1 MERTKRI
8 IPGKQADTHYISG
21 FARHKD
27 ALARGPLDSRY
38 ERITWHAFGHDA
50 RTADVVALYPPCGVR
65 LMALFDKKTMR
76 SAFQKLGTHAYTIQ
90 AALHLFNAMQEK
102 KASRFI
108 LEIERHLEK
117 QGKGEILVVKYAQF
131 DDKGNYVYG
140 KDGVPN
146 EKDRGTLVVAHT
158 KEGGED
164 VRALMDSL
172 IEEGHANVTYLG

>member
-1 MERTKRI
+1 MMQTKRI
-8 IPGKQADTHYISG
+8 ISGKQGDMPPISG

-27 ALARGPLDSRY
+27 ALGRGPLDDRY
-38 ERITWHAFGHDA
+38 EKMAWRAFGHDA
-50 RTADVVALYPPCGVR
+50 LTAGVVALYPPCGIK

-90 AALHLFNAMQEK
+90 AALHLFNARQEK

-140 KDGVPN
+140 KDDVPN
-146 EKDRGTLVVAHT
+146 EKDRGTLVVPHT